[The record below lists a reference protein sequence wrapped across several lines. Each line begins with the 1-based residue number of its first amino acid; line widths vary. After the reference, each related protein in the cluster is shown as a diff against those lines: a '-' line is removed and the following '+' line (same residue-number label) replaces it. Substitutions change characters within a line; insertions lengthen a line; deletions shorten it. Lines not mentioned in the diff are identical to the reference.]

1 MEYITVNYDAMTR
14 LQDNSG
20 EKRSKAQA
28 LASAI
33 RISATIFH
41 ADGLDVRIALK
52 VWIAAYL
59 ETRQI
64 RGEFTR
70 QTVWHEEAARCADVY
85 VGFDYQ
91 LQDWITVTLLPSN

>member
-1 MEYITVNYDAMTR
+1 MEYITVSYDAMSR

-20 EKRSKAQA
+20 EKRNKAQV

-33 RISATIFH
+33 RISAAIFH
-41 ADGLDVRIALK
+41 ADGLDVRHALR

-64 RGEFTR
+64 KGSWHK
-70 QTVWHEEAARCADVY
+70 QTVWHEDAARCADVY
-85 VGFDYQ
+85 LGYDYQ
-91 LQDWITVTLLPSN
+91 LQDWITVTLIPSN